1 MKIVISRNELASG
14 ISAVEK
20 FVPSKT
26 PISILTGIKF
36 SAYDDFLCLSAT
48 NLDMGIEYKI
58 KNESDKLSILEG
70 GSIVIG
76 SKILSEIIRRISEN
90 TVEFDSRENKAYISS
105 GQFNMVLPCFDAMD
119 FPEISR
125 NNSSDGIRLR
135 QGMFKDMIKRT
146 IYARADDTTSR
157 PQLTG
162 ALIDY
167 KDNIL
172 NMVALDGFRIAWCCE
187 QLNETEASDINEFKT
202 IVPGDTLLEILRIF
216 KDDEQ
221 AYFELYASKNSVEFL
236 TEKFLITS
244 RVLDGDFIDYNTVM
258 QIKPKTT
265 AIVTTDE
272 LRLAVERA
280 SVLAREGN
288 TNNLVK
294 FYIAEN
300 SIEVQAETELGR
312 INDKVL
318 CNTEGEEMLIAFNA
332 GFFIDALKTIFS
344 PEIKLHFSDE
354 TGPCIITALETDN
367 HKNFIL
373 PVRLRGDNP

>member
-76 SKILSEIIRRISEN
+76 SKILSEIVRRISEN
-90 TVEFDSRENKAYISS
+90 TVEFDIRENKAYISS
-105 GQFNMVLPCFDAMD
+105 GQFNMVLPCFNAMD

-135 QGMFKDMIKRT
+135 QSMFKDMIKRT

-187 QLNETEASDINEFKT
+187 QLNETEASDIREFKT
-202 IVPGDTLLEILRIF
+202 IVPGDTLLEISRIF
-216 KDDEQ
+216 EDDEQ

-244 RVLDGDFIDYNTVM
+244 RVLDGDFIDYKTVM

-265 AIVTTDE
+265 AIVPTDE

-300 SIEVQAETELGR
+300 SIEVQVETELGR
-312 INDKVL
+312 ITDKVL
-318 CNTEGEEMLIAFNA
+318 CSTEGEEMLIAFNA

-344 PEIKLHFSDE
+344 PKIKLHFSDE

-373 PVRLRGDNP
+373 PVRLRGDNS

>member
-76 SKILSEIIRRISEN
+76 SKILSEIVRRISEN
-90 TVEFDSRENKAYISS
+90 TVEFDIRENKAYISS

-135 QGMFKDMIKRT
+135 QSMFKDMIKRT

-187 QLNETEASDINEFKT
+187 QLNETEASDIREFKT
-202 IVPGDTLLEILRIF
+202 IVPGDTLLEISRIF
-216 KDDEQ
+216 EDDEQ

-244 RVLDGDFIDYNTVM
+244 RVLDGDFIDYKTVM

-265 AIVTTDE
+265 AIVPTDE

-300 SIEVQAETELGR
+300 SIEVQVETELGR
-312 INDKVL
+312 ITDKVL
-318 CNTEGEEMLIAFNA
+318 CSTEGEEMLIAFNA

-344 PEIKLHFSDE
+344 PKIKLHFSDE

-373 PVRLRGDNP
+373 PVRLRGDNS

>member
-1 MKIVISRNELASG
+1 MKFTINRNELASS
-14 ISAVEK
+14 ISTVEK

-48 NLDMGIEYKI
+48 NLDMGIEYEI
-58 KNESDKLSILEG
+58 KNESDKLSILES
-70 GSIVIG
+70 GSIVVG

-90 TVEFDSRENKAYISS
+90 MVEFNSSENKVYISS

-119 FPEISR
+119 FPEISK
-125 NNSSDGIRLR
+125 NNSLNRIRLK
-135 QGMFKDMIKRT
+135 QSMFKDMIKKT

-172 NMVALDGFRIAWCCE
+172 NMVALDGFRIAWCYE
-187 QLNETEASDINEFKT
+187 ELSETETSDISEFKT
-202 IVPGDTLLEILRIF
+202 IIPGDTLLEISRIF
-216 KDDEQ
+216 EDDEE

-244 RVLDGDFIDYNTVM
+244 RVLDGDFIDYKTVM

-265 AIVTTDE
+265 AIVSTDE

-294 FYIAEN
+294 FNIVEN
-300 SIEVQAETELGR
+300 SIEVQVETELGR
-312 INDKVL
+312 ITDKVL
-318 CNTEGEEMLIAFNA
+318 CSTEGEEILIAFNA

>member
-312 INDKVL
+312 ITDKVL